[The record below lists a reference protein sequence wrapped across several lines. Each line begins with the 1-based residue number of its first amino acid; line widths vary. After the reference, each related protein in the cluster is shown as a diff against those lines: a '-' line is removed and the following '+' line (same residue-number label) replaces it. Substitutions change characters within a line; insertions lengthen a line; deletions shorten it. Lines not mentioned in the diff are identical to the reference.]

1 MATTTARVKGSLKLA
16 RKRRVEKRQR
26 PRSTP
31 MALGAVAFPYCPR
44 ANIASIDDEAGA
56 NADNEN

>member
-1 MATTTARVKGSLKLA
+1 
-16 RKRRVEKRQR
+16 
-26 PRSTP
+26 